1 MAIHKN
7 FPSSPHVILQ
17 PEMRWIP
24 SDDLLKESSYEKL
37 LPPLVHKLRKAVYE
51 WRQNHYAGATKTSK
65 SLLDWWFKKEHI
77 QESGESLEYFQYYF
91 AQREAV
97 ETVIYLHDVA
107 KIKSP
112 QDLMKFDSSGA
123 VSHQMFEEDWLRF
136 VIKMATGSGKTKVLS
151 LLLAWSYFHKIYETD
166 SDLSRNFLLIAPNII
181 VLDRLRAD
189 FEGLKIFRQDP
200 VLPINGYH
208 QKNWKTDF
216 QLSLHIQDQIHKINP
231 HGNIFLTN
239 IHRVYSSS
247 DTLPSFEDENRA
259 EYFLGPKSVTKTINS
274 KTDLGLIIREID
286 ELAIFNDEAHH
297 IHDEKLAW
305 FEAIQD
311 INNKL
316 KMKGGFLSLQ
326 LDVTATPKH
335 NNGSIFIQ
343 TISDYP
349 LVEAVAQ
356 NVVKHPV
363 LPDKKSRDKLQ
374 EKKTIKFTEKY
385 EDYIRLGVLEW
396 RKAYNENI
404 KLDKKSILFVMTDDT
419 RACDDVADYLAKTYP
434 DLKNAILS
442 IHTNKSGEIL
452 ESNRTSKSREEL
464 EHLRHQANTID
475 NLNNPYKVIVSVLML
490 KEGWDVKN
498 VTTIVGLR
506 AYSAKSNILPE
517 QTLGRGLRLM
527 YQDTSDIQEKVSVIG
542 TEAFIEFVESI
553 QKEGVKLEYE
563 DMGDKSPPKAPLIV
577 EVDLDNPAKD
587 ILQLDISVPI
597 LTPKSYREYKNLSA
611 LNVSKFQFEKQDW
624 KTFPSSKSRR
634 IDFKYMVQKETDEN
648 GDGEKESYSHSVF
661 LDDSNTIDLENV
673 IGFFAR
679 TIRKE
684 LKLLSGYY
692 VLYEKVKEFV
702 QGHLFQE
709 SIDLKNE
716 EIIKNLSEP
725 HVTRLIIDTFKKEI
739 NALTLQERSMA
750 DLKSASFSIMNTRPF
765 RVQERGFLSPKK
777 SVFNRIV
784 GGNNLELEFAQYLD
798 NCEDIVSWTKNYFVA
813 VGFKLDYVNHEG
825 YLKDYYPDFLVKKSK
840 NEFYIVET
848 KGREDLNDPLKMKR
862 LKAFC
867 SDVSQSN
874 LPGKWAFVF
883 VDEEGF
889 KKYRPK
895 NFQSLVDTF
904 KKYK

>member
-1 MAIHKN
+1 M
-7 FPSSPHVILQ
+7 
-17 PEMRWIP
+17 
-24 SDDLLKESSYEKL
+24 
-37 LPPLVHKLRKAVYE
+37 
-51 WRQNHYAGATKTSK
+51 
-65 SLLDWWFKKEHI
+65 
-77 QESGESLEYFQYYF
+77 
-91 AQREAV
+91 

-107 KIKSP
+107 KIRSP
-112 QDLMKFDSSGA
+112 EDLMKFDSSGTI
-123 VSHQMFEEDWLRF
+123 SNQMFEEDWLRF
-136 VIKMATGSGKTKVLS
+136 VIKMATGTGKTKVLS
-151 LLLAWSYFHKIYETD
+151 LLLAWSYFHKIYEPD

-189 FEGLKIFRQDP
+189 FEGLKIFFQDP
-200 VLPINGYH
+200 VLPINGY
-208 QKNWKTDF
+208 QQQNWKTDF
-216 QLSLHIQDQIHKINP
+216 QLSLHIQDQIQKINP
-231 HGNIFLTN
+231 QGNIFLTN

-247 DTLPSFEDENRA
+247 DNLPSFEDEDRS
-259 EYFLGPKSVTKTINS
+259 EYFLGPKPVTKTINS
-274 KTDLGLIIREID
+274 KTDLGVLIREIE

-297 IHDEKLAW
+297 IHDERLAW

-316 KMKGGFLSLQ
+316 KMKGSFLSLQ

-343 TISDYP
+343 TVSDYP

-374 EKKTIKFTEKY
+374 EKQTIKFTKKY

-396 RKAYNENI
+396 HKTYNENI

-419 RACDDVADYLAKTYP
+419 RSCDDVADYLKKTYP
-434 DLKNAILS
+434 ELKNAVLS

-452 ESNRTSKSREEL
+452 ESDKTAKSRKEL

-475 NLNNPYKVIVSVLML
+475 NLDNPYKAIVSVLVL
-490 KEGWDVKN
+490 KEGWDVRN

-563 DMGDKSPPKAPLIV
+563 DMGHRSPPKAPLIV
-577 EVDLDNPAKD
+577 EVDLDNPNKD
-587 ILQLDISVPI
+587 ISKLDIAVPI
-597 LTPKSYREYKNLSA
+597 LTPKSYREYKNLSH
-611 LNVSKFQFEKQDW
+611 LDVSKFQFKKLGW
-624 KTFPSSKSRR
+624 KTFLYSQKRQ
-634 IDFKYMVQKETDEN
+634 IDFKYMVKKRAGEDHDEEQEN
-648 GDGEKESYSHSVF
+648 YSHSVF
-661 LDDSNTIDLENV
+661 LDNSNTIDLEHV

-684 LKLLSGYY
+684 LKLLSGYD
-692 VLYEKVKEFV
+692 VIYEKVKKFI
-702 QGHLFQE
+702 QNHLFKE
-709 SIDLKNE
+709 SIDLNQTD
-716 EIIKNLSEP
+716 IIQNLSEP
-725 HVTRLIIDTFKKEI
+725 RTTQLIIDTFKKEI
-739 NALTLQERSMA
+739 NALTLQERSVK
-750 DLKSASFSIMNTRPF
+750 DLNSTSFSLIKTRPF
-765 RVQERGFLSPKK
+765 RIRERGFLSPKK

-784 GGNNLELEFAQYLD
+784 GDNNLELNFAQFLD
-798 NCEDIVSWTKNYFVA
+798 NCEDIVSWTKNYFA
-813 VGFKLDYVNHEG
+813 IRFKLDYVDHEG
-825 YLKDYYPDFLVKKSK
+825 YLKDYYPDFLVKKSES
-840 NEFYIVET
+840 EFYIVET
-848 KGREDLNDPLKMKR
+848 KGREDLNDPLKIKR
-862 LKAFC
+862 LKTFC
-867 SDVSQSN
+867 SDVSQNNPSA
-874 LPGKWAFVF
+874 KWSFIF

-895 NFQSLVDTF
+895 NFKSLVDTF
-904 KKYK
+904 KQYQ